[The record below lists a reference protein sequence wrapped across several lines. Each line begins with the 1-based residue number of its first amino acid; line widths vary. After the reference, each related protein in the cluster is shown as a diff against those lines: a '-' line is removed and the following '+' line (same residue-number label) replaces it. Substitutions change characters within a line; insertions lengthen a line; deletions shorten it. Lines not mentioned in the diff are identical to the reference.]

1 MNKEELSMDKPVRVR
16 FAPSPTGY
24 LHVGG
29 LRTALHNYLFTR
41 HNHGAFILRIEDTD
55 QTRKAEGAVENLIEM
70 LEWAGIDYDEGPDR
84 DGGYGPYIQSQ
95 RLALYK
101 KYADALIGNGNAY
114 YCFCTPERLEEVRKK
129 QMAMKLSLA
138 YDRHCRN
145 LPREESERRIAA
157 GEKHVIRMKV
167 PETGDMT
174 FDDVIRGKVTIPSR
188 VLDDQV
194 IIKSDGFPTYHLAVV
209 VDDYLMGVSHVI
221 RGEEWLSSTPKH
233 ILLYQYLGW
242 NLPVFAHLPLLLNPD
257 KSKLSKRQGDVA
269 VEEYRAK
276 GYLREA
282 VVNFIAFLGWN
293 PGDEREIFSM
303 ADLIREFTLE
313 RVGKAGA
320 VFNIEK
326 LNWLNQ
332 QHLRLK
338 SDEELAAQVK
348 PMLES
353 KGLIVSSDEYLRKV
367 VGLLKERL
375 TFAQDFVTF
384 GDYFFKDP
392 EALEESGVRKNWEAD
407 TNNRLMQLADR
418 LEQLTEFT
426 HDAIEESVRRYSEE
440 LGIKSSKLIHP
451 TRLAV
456 SGKHVGPGLFE
467 MIEVLGKEAVVRRLR
482 YAAKNVSAS

>member
-1 MNKEELSMDKPVRVR
+1 MDKPVRVR

-29 LRTALHNYLFTR
+29 LRTALYNFLFAR
-41 HNHGAFILRIEDTD
+41 HNHGKFILRIEDTD
-55 QTRKAEGAVENLIEM
+55 QTRKAEGAVENLIAM
-70 LEWAGIDYDEGPDR
+70 LEWAGIEYDEGPDR
-84 DGGYGPYIQSQ
+84 DGGFGPYIQSQ

-101 KYADALIGNGNAY
+101 KHAETLVNNGSAY
-114 YCFCTPERLEEVRKK
+114 YCFCTPERLDEVRRK
-129 QMAMKLSLA
+129 QMEMKLSLA

-145 LPREESERRIAA
+145 LPTEESERRVAA

-167 PETGDMT
+167 PESGDMT
-174 FDDVIRGKVTIPSR
+174 FNDVIRGTVTIANR

-209 VDDYLMGVSHVI
+209 VDDYLMGISHVI

-233 ILLYQYLGW
+233 ILLYRYFGW
-242 NLPVFAHLPLLLNPD
+242 DLPAFAHLPLLLNPD

-276 GYLREA
+276 GYLKEA
-282 VVNFIAFLGWN
+282 MVNFIAFLGWN
-293 PGDEREIFSM
+293 PGDEREIFSTD
-303 ADLIREFTLE
+303 DLIREFTLE
-313 RVGKAGA
+313 RVGKSGA

-326 LNWLNQ
+326 LDWLNQ

-348 PMLES
+348 PLLQS
-353 KGLIVSSDEYLRKV
+353 KGPAVPSDAYVRKV

-375 TFAQDFVTF
+375 TFVQDFLTYS
-384 GDYFFKDP
+384 DYFFKDP
-392 EALEESGVRKNWEAD
+392 ETFEESGFKKNWEKE
-407 TNNRLMQLADR
+407 TNDRLVQLADR
-418 LEQLTEFT
+418 LERLIEFSHRT
-426 HDAIEESVRRYSEE
+426 IEECIRQYSEE
-440 LGIKSSKLIHP
+440 LGIKPSKLIHP

-456 SGKHVGPGLFE
+456 SGKQVGPGLFE
-467 MIEVLGKEAVVRRLR
+467 MMEVLGKEAVVRRLR
-482 YAAKNVSAS
+482 HAAKNLFAA